1 MWKAESAVNRSTD
14 DSWRA
19 STSYKVFSK
28 FFSISESPVLT
39 SDFGK
44 SAYWTTGL
52 AGAAVFV
59 AGVSGTAA
67 AGFGFSVF
75 WTSASAGLAA
85 ASAGAE
91 VAGLVSSGL
100 VSSGLVSSVLVSTI
114 FFVYA
119 PSFWCAS
126 FEIDAYFDSA
136 PSF

>member
-1 MWKAESAVNRSTD
+1 M
-14 DSWRA
+14 
-19 STSYKVFSK
+19 
-28 FFSISESPVLT
+28 
-39 SDFGK
+39 
-44 SAYWTTGL
+44 

-100 VSSGLVSSVLVSTI
+100 VSSVLVSTI